1 MPDSGLTPAQR
12 RLGIAA
18 ATACVSVVGVGLSL
32 GFPLLS
38 FMLEAR
44 GASGRVIGLVTA
56 MAGIATIL
64 VSPFAPLLV
73 RRLGATVTLLLAI
86 LLSALSF
93 LAFYWA
99 EPLWL
104 WFVLRF
110 LNGAGLAILF
120 VVSEFWV
127 NALAPPERRG
137 LVMGIYATVLS
148 LGFAVGPAILAA
160 IGPHGLLPFAI
171 GTGLALLA
179 GVPALLGA
187 GVAPQVDAPPRRSVA
202 GFLLAAPSATLAA
215 LVFGA
220 VETGGMSLLPV
231 YGLRVGLDETTSA
244 LLVTAV
250 ALGNVALQVP
260 IGHLSDRTDR
270 RKVLLACALVGLAGA
285 ALMPLAAGRTVL
297 LLGLLFV
304 WGGTVAALY
313 TVGLTQLGARFTGA
327 ELASANAAFVMLY
340 SAGMLA
346 GPPLVGA
353 GLDLWNPHGF
363 AAMLALFLALYVC
376 VVAVRSLPFGVGR
389 RPLVP

>member
-1 MPDSGLTPAQR
+1 MPGSGLTPAQR
-12 RLGIAA
+12 RRGIAA
-18 ATACVSVVGVGLSL
+18 AIACVSVVGVGLSL
-32 GFPLLS
+32 GLPLLS
-38 FMLEAR
+38 FVLEAR

-56 MAGIATIL
+56 MAGVATIL

-73 RRLGATVTLLLAI
+73 RRLGAPATLLFAI

-93 LAFYWA
+93 LAFHWA

-110 LNGAGLAILF
+110 LNGAGLALLF
-120 VVSEFWV
+120 VVSEFWI

-137 LVMGIYATVLS
+137 LVMGIYATVMS

-160 IGPHGLLPFAI
+160 IGPHGLLPFVI
-171 GTGLALLA
+171 GTGLTLLA

-215 LVFGA
+215 FIFGA
-220 VETGGMSLLPV
+220 VETGSLSLLPV
-231 YGLRVGLDETTSA
+231 YGLRVGLDETASA

-260 IGHLSDRTDR
+260 IGLLSDRTDR

-285 ALMPLAAGRTVL
+285 ALMPLAAGRAAL

-313 TVGLTQLGARFTGA
+313 TVGLTLLGARFAGA

-353 GLDLWNPHGF
+353 GLDLWSPHGF
-363 AAMLALFLALYVC
+363 AAALALFLALYVC
-376 VVAVRSLPFGVGR
+376 VAAVRSLPFGAGR